1 MVLVD
6 SPVWIDHLRGQV
18 SEKTGKLRSLLADG
32 DVVCTWIMAQ
42 EILQGAV
49 DPKKLEVLRDY
60 FISLPQ
66 IPTSF
71 EPMSMQVPCMPVADG
86 RGINSLPEI

>member
-6 SPVWIDHLRGQV
+6 STVWINHLRGQV

-42 EILQGAV
+42 EILQV
-49 DPKKLEVLRDY
+49 QWTRKNWKYCVTTLFLCHK
-60 FISLPQ
+60 FLPASNPCQ
-66 IPTSF
+66 RKCLVCPL
-71 EPMSMQVPCMPVADG
+71 PMEGDHYS
-86 RGINSLPEI
+86 